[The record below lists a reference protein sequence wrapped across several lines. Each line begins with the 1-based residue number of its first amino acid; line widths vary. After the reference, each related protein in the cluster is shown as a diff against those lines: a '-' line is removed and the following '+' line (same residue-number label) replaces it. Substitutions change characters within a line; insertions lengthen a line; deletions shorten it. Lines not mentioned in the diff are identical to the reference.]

1 MIRRPPRST
10 RTDPLFPYTTL
21 FRAPR
26 GHLGAHMLYGLEAA
40 DKATELFALASII
53 DSLFDHG
60 LTCAKTVGGEDNT
73 TRSAQPGSRTEE
85 HTPELQSLMRISD
98 AVFCFKKKTNTRTS
112 TNYQYR
118 PKDSKS

>member
-1 MIRRPPRST
+1 M
-10 RTDPLFPYTTL
+10 
-21 FRAPR
+21 PR

-73 TRSAQPGSRTEE
+73 TRSAQPGSCNSAIVSQWFRRGPIKTQFPDATGAIDGRQRDSFQPGRFGTDQE
-85 HTPELQSLMRISD
+85 HGKEPCRD
-98 AVFCFKKKTNTRTS
+98 RVC
-112 TNYQYR
+112 QYV
-118 PKDSKS
+118 

>member
-1 MIRRPPRST
+1 MRIS
-10 RTDPLFPYTTL
+10 DWSSDVCSSDLFM
-21 FRAPR
+21 PR

-73 TRSAQPGSRTEE
+73 TRSAQPGSCNSAIVSQWFRRGPIKTQF
-85 HTPELQSLMRISD
+85 PD
-98 AVFCFKKKTNTRTS
+98 ATGDRKSTRLNS
-112 TNYQYR
+112 
-118 PKDSKS
+118 SH